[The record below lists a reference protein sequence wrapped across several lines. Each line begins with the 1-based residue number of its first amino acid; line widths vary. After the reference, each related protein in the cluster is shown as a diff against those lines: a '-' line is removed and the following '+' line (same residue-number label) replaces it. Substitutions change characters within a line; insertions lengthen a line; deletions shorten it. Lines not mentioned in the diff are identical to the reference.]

1 MQSMAAESPVRRV
14 LMTADTVGG
23 VWSHALELA
32 GGLGRRGVQVAL
44 ATMGAPLSELQRA
57 QAAARASVTLHES
70 SYRLEWMADPWRDV
84 GEAGDWLLRLE
95 RELQPDL
102 VHLNQ
107 FAFGAL
113 PFVAPTVLVAHSCVL
128 SWWRAVHGEAAP
140 PAWARYRH
148 AVIQGLAGAGLVA
161 APTQAMLDS
170 LTQNY
175 GHARGGLVLP
185 NARSPAAYAPAHKEP
200 FVLSAGRLWDAA
212 KNLSALEAVA
222 PRLAWPVCVAGSHAQ
237 PTGGVRETHG
247 VQALGELPPEALAAQ
262 FARAAIY
269 ALPARYEPFGQ
280 TALEA
285 ALSGCA
291 LVLGDVPSLREVW
304 GPAAMYVPPEDH
316 EALYTAL
323 RRLIASKSLR
333 EHHARKA
340 RARAL
345 QFSPQRMV
353 DAYLAAY
360 RAVAAPRRRVGIA
373 PRPLP
378 GHPKETVC
386 VS

>member
-1 MQSMAAESPVRRV
+1 VARITTVSLYESQY
-14 LMTADTVGG
+14 L
-23 VWSHALELA
+23 
-32 GGLGRRGVQVAL
+32 
-44 ATMGAPLSELQRA
+44 
-57 QAAARASVTLHES
+57 
-70 SYRLEWMADPWRDV
+70 LEWMADPWRDV
-84 GEAGDWLLRLE
+84 REAGHWLLQLE
-95 RELQPDL
+95 RQLQPDL

-107 FAFGAL
+107 FAFGRL

-128 SWWRAVHGEAAP
+128 SWWRAVHGETAP
-140 PAWARYRH
+140 PEWARYRR
-148 AVIQGLAGAGLVA
+148 AVTQGLAGADLVG
-161 APTQAMLDS
+161 APTQAMLSS
-170 LTQNY
+170 LAENY
-175 GHARGGLVLP
+175 GHCRPGVVLP
-185 NARSPAAYAPAHKEP
+185 NARSASAYTPGRKEN

-222 PRLAWPVCVAGSHAQ
+222 PRLNWPVCVAGSNAQ
-237 PTGGVRETHG
+237 PTGGVRESRG
-247 VQALGELPPEALAAQ
+247 VTSLGELAPEALAAQ

-304 GPAAMYVPPEDH
+304 GPAAMYVPPDDH
-316 EALYTAL
+316 GALYTAL
-323 RRLIASKSLR
+323 RRLIAGKAMR
-333 EHHARKA
+333 ERFGRKA

-345 QFSPQRMV
+345 QYAPARMV

-360 RAVAAPRRRVGIA
+360 RRVLDPAVPTGGT
-373 PRPLP
+373 LP
-378 GHPKETVC
+378 IPISTFKESTC